1 MHKKIRLEEKKNAR
15 TKYNNPLQELN
26 KRSTTSKCIY
36 TFRSH
41 SSTPVARIL
50 KTDEWSS
57 EKIVGTKMLNRDR
70 MKRLYHKHVSIV

>member
-15 TKYNNPLQELN
+15 TKHNNPLQESN

-36 TFRSH
+36 TSRSH
-41 SSTPVARIL
+41 SSTPVACIL
-50 KTDEWSS
+50 KIDEWSS

-70 MKRLYHKHVSIV
+70 MKRLYRNHGYIV